1 MSKDIYN
8 FLDARTDVQ
17 SIIHVINLLG
27 PDLVGAEVG
36 VFRAESFCTLLQ
48 NCPNIKTLHGIDSWN
63 PYKDY
68 LKEPYDDTPA
78 YDLTQPEIEFVEMTA
93 MHNIKYCGS
102 VEKAVIHKMDSKLA
116 VEKFEDG
123 KLDFIFL
130 DTYMTYEQCVVD
142 IDGWFSKV
150 RPGGLFAGHDWNSSV
165 VKKAVYEFRAKNNIT
180 GHLSVF
186 DNTWCWLKD

>member
-1 MSKDIYN
+1 MSVEIYN

-27 PDLVGAEVG
+27 QDIVGAEVG
-36 VFRAESFCTLLQ
+36 IFRAESFCTILQ
-48 NCPNIKTLHGIDSWN
+48 NCPNVKTLHGIDSWN
-63 PYKDY
+63 PYQDF

-78 YDLTQPEIEFVEMTA
+78 YDLSQKDIEFIEMTA
-93 MHNIKYCGS
+93 MHNIKYSGYP
-102 VEKAVIHKMDSKLA
+102 EKAIIHKKDSNLA
-116 VEKFEDG
+116 VHDFENG
-123 KLDFIFL
+123 SLDFIFL

-142 IDGWFSKV
+142 IESWYSKV
-150 RPGGLFAGHDWNSSV
+150 RKEGLFAGHDWNSSV

-180 GHLSVF
+180 AHMSVF